1 VSKLSIFY
9 TLLALAVV
17 GFYGFTTAFGEE
29 PFSSPP
35 RERTTKEARKTGYRG
50 STFIFIHSSGGFRG
64 K

>member
-9 TLLALAVV
+9 GILALVII
-17 GFYGFTTAFGEE
+17 GWYGYATAFGQE
-29 PFSSPP
+29 PLTSPP
-35 RERTTKEARKTGYRG
+35 RERTTQDARKSGYRG